1 MLAPQTGPLAAP
13 IAMYRDNLAAWL
25 LAAEAARAAAPL
37 AALHPQHDAPVPTP
51 RPGGPARPQPTTP
64 APGGTVRGPAL
75 PGRPKPSH

>member
-25 LAAEAARAAAPL
+25 LAAEAARAAAF
-37 AALHPQHDAPVPTP
+37 AAPALPPQRDAPIPTP

-75 PGRPKPSH
+75 PGKPRP